1 MKKTS
6 VDLAAMKGRI
16 AIATSAPA
24 RSHHLAATVVVVLT
38 CLLGLVTIPFDA
50 VALPEI
56 QSFLP
61 VFGSISFFADLMTA
75 ALLFSQAKAAQDR
88 ATAYLAV
95 AYLVSVLTII
105 PYLLAIPGAL
115 VPDPVIGGSAS
126 GVWLWCIWHAGF
138 ALCVCRYAL
147 RAGREEARGVKVVT
161 YVASTAMFMLLLGLL
176 VTMGLPYLPTILIGN
191 SYALLNISGV
201 GPFVLVCNVAAL
213 MLVAMRLRGRNI
225 LSVWLAVAMVTAN
238 LDVLLTLL
246 GGARFTLGWYVARCL
261 SMATG
266 IIVLIA
272 LLSEL
277 TRLFNR
283 TVQANRQ
290 LEILTLTDSLTQI
303 PNRRAFDQSLV
314 VEWRRSCREQDAISL
329 LIVDIDFFK
338 EFNDIY
344 GHPQGDECLRRVS
357 AVIQLEARRGGNL
370 AARVGGEEFAVL
382 LPGVEEAGAQKVG
395 DLVQAAV
402 AALALDHSGSLT
414 GHVTVSIGITTMRP
428 EITSRHSATLMEA
441 ADQALY
447 HAKQTGRNRSCVA
460 SAAAAAYPFSGSRLG
475 PDVRA

>member
-1 MKKTS
+1 MKKAS
-6 VDLAAMKGRI
+6 VDLASMKGRI
-16 AIATSAPA
+16 AIATSAPV
-24 RSHHLAATVVVVLT
+24 RSHYLAAAIVVVLT
-38 CLLGLVTIPFDA
+38 CLLGLLTIPFGA

-61 VFGSISFFADLMTA
+61 AFGSINFFADLITA
-75 ALLFSQAKAAQDR
+75 ALLFSQAKAAEDR
-88 ATAYLAV
+88 AMACLAV

-105 PYLLAIPGAL
+105 PYLLAVPGAL
-115 VPDPVIGGSAS
+115 ARNPVIGGSAS

-147 RAGREEARGVKVVT
+147 GSGREEAGGVKVVT
-161 YVASTAMFMLLLGLL
+161 YVASTVMVVLLLGLMA
-176 VTMGLPYLPTILIGN
+176 TMGLPYLPTILVGN
-191 SYALLNISGV
+191 SYALLNTSGI
-201 GPFVLVCNVAAL
+201 GPFVVVCNVVAL
-213 MLVAMRLRGRNI
+213 MLVAVRLRGRNV
-225 LSVWLAVAMVTAN
+225 LSIWLAVAMVTAN
-238 LDVLLTLL
+238 LDVVLTLL

-277 TRLFNR
+277 TSLFNR

-290 LEILTLTDSLTQI
+290 LEILSLTDGLTQI

-314 VEWRRSCREQDAISL
+314 AEWRRSCREQAAISL

-338 EFNDIY
+338 EFNDLY
-344 GHPQGDECLRRVS
+344 GHPQGDECLRQVS
-357 AVIQLEARRGGNL
+357 AVIQLEARRAGNL
-370 AARVGGEEFAVL
+370 AARVGGEEFAVV

-402 AALALDHSGSLT
+402 AALALDHGGSLT
-414 GHVTVSIGITTMRP
+414 GYVTVSIGIAAMRP

-447 HAKQTGRNRSCVA
+447 RAKQTGRNRTCIASVA
-460 SAAAAAYPFSGSRLG
+460 TLY
-475 PDVRA
+475 